1 LRVQIRSQ
9 QDFWAG
15 VMFMV
20 AGGFF
25 GGFATTYSMGTA
37 AKMGPGYFP
46 FWLGMLMAVL
56 GAIVSIKS
64 IARRKEVEKI
74 SAIDFKSIVLV
85 LGGVC
90 AFGLLLR
97 PAGLIVAISA
107 LVVIASLA
115 SHDFGWK
122 GTLITLAILLVL
134 CLTVFV
140 YGLNLQF
147 PVLPA
152 FLVK

>member
-1 LRVQIRSQ
+1 MKIRSQ

-15 VMFMV
+15 IMFTAIG
-20 AGGFF
+20 AGFAGI
-25 GGFATTYSMGTA
+25 ATTYNMGTA

-46 FWLGMLMAVL
+46 FWLGLLMAIL
-56 GAIVSIKS
+56 GLIVTFKSLSLRKAQDKIASVDVKS
-64 IARRKEVEKI
+64 IL
-74 SAIDFKSIVLV
+74 LV

-90 AFGLLLR
+90 VFGLLLR
-97 PAGLIVAISA
+97 PAGLVVAMLALIFIS
-107 LVVIASLA
+107 SFA

-122 GTLITLAILLVL
+122 GTVITAAILVVL
-134 CLTVFV
+134 CLSVFV

-152 FLVK
+152 FLTK